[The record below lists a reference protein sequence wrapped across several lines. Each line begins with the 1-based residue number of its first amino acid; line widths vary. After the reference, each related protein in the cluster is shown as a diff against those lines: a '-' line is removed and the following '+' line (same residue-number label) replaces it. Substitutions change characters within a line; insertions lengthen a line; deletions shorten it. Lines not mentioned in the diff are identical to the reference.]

1 MRSGA
6 RRAGWCKPMRRE
18 NSKNLRSDPCFDH
31 QARKLKLPR
40 RARPTTTSRKAAN
53 MQTLRQFKSDLIT
66 ERPQLEEM
74 IEKDPA
80 ELRLSEQLRQPPKDA
95 KLTQKAV
102 AERTHVTRSYVAQL
116 EGRPQNVT
124 LASSILS
131 FQVLDLRSSQSE
143 AGSGLSHPLNKSFHY
158 RFLGIYYPISTHI
171 NPPCRPSSWP
181 ISQSVAQPC
190 PVGSKIWAI
199 RFSPWGRAAPPD
211 RPPATKTGPRKCL
224 FIKLAKAAKSTYL
237 VNCTRSKRVRKPGGS
252 SHPKK
257 RNLP

>member
-1 MRSGA
+1 
-6 RRAGWCKPMRRE
+6 
-18 NSKNLRSDPCFDH
+18 
-31 QARKLKLPR
+31 
-40 RARPTTTSRKAAN
+40 

-74 IEKDPA
+74 IEKDLA

-143 AGSGLSHPLNKSFHY
+143 AGPGLRHPLFVLRHPLNKSFHY
-158 RFLGIYYPISTHI
+158 RFNAFFTSSI
-171 NPPCRPSSWP
+171 NDS
-181 ISQSVAQPC
+181 
-190 PVGSKIWAI
+190 I
-199 RFSPWGRAAPPD
+199 RAR
-211 RPPATKTGPRKCL
+211 
-224 FIKLAKAAKSTYL
+224 
-237 VNCTRSKRVRKPGGS
+237 
-252 SHPKK
+252 
-257 RNLP
+257 